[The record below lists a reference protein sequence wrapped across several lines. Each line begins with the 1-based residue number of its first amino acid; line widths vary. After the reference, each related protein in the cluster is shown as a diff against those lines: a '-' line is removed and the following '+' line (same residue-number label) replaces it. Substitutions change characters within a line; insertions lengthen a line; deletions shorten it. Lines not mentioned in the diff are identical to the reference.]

1 MTTAVVV
8 TTIVSHD
15 SSEAMIVEQL
25 FEQIRA
31 NDRDLLNRLAHL
43 GHQARVTSAVVNI
56 ADFMSYA
63 QEWLTHRNGEAPPAQ
78 THDNPQTRVCTGDMN
93 EAEFMDHMLAQIREG
108 KAPSYAQFGDDAL
121 EAMSEE
127 RIGEHWSQ
135 HPFLY

>member
-25 FEQIRA
+25 FDQIRA
-31 NDRDLLNRLAHL
+31 NERDLLSRLAHL
-43 GHQARVTSAVVNI
+43 GHQAKVTSDVVNI
-56 ADFMSYA
+56 AAFVSSA
-63 QEWLTHRNGEAPPAQ
+63 QEWLDQQLGAAPPAQ
-78 THDNPQTRVCTGDMN
+78 THSSLQTGVCTGDMS
-93 EAEFMDHMLAQIREG
+93 ETEFMDYMLAQIHEG
-108 KAPSYAQFGDDAL
+108 KAPAYAQLSEDAL